1 MAVGPMR
8 RRLYNNLLN
17 ALIPLSVL
25 RQSQALGW
33 DAEWLADVEK
43 DHDSWAPDELWAAQQ
58 RHPASG
64 SVHSPRTEHTRTTG
78 GTHRAQSPLRLVPA
92 ADREDPP
99 VSATTVGG
107 PFTSDELLI
116 EELVRDYREFL
127 RERAV
132 RGLFPFN
139 R

>member
-25 RQSQALGW
+25 RQSQAFDW

-64 SVHSPRTEHTRTTG
+64 TAHPPRAEHTTG
-78 GTHRAQSPLRLVPA
+78 GKHRAGDSPHLSLVPA
-92 ADREDPP
+92 ADDEPAQ
-99 VSATTVGG
+99 VTVVGG
-107 PFTSDELLI
+107 PLKSDEQVI
-116 EELVRDYREFL
+116 EELVADYREFL
-127 RERAV
+127 RECFAR
-132 RGLFPFN
+132 RFPPHN

>member
-1 MAVGPMR
+1 MR

-33 DAEWLADVEK
+33 DTEWLADVEA

-64 SVHSPRTEHTRTTG
+64 SVHSPRTERTTG
-78 GTHRAQSPLRLVPA
+78 GTRRAGSPLRLVSA
-92 ADREDPP
+92 ADRDDPP

-107 PFTSDELLI
+107 PLKSDEQII
-116 EELVRDYREFL
+116 EELVADYREFL
-127 RERAV
+127 RDCFAR
-132 RGLFPFN
+132 RFPPHH

>member
-1 MAVGPMR
+1 MGPMIR

-25 RQSQALGW
+25 RQSQAFGW

-58 RHPASG
+58 RHPAS
-64 SVHSPRTEHTRTTG
+64 SAYPPRAAG
-78 GTHRAQSPLRLVPA
+78 GKHRADDSPHLSLVPA
-92 ADREDPP
+92 ADRVDPP

-107 PFTSDELLI
+107 PLKSDEQVI
-116 EELVRDYREFL
+116 EELVTDYREFL
-127 RERAV
+127 RECFAR
-132 RGLFPFN
+132 RFPPHN

>member
-1 MAVGPMR
+1 MAVGPMRR

-25 RQSQALGW
+25 RQSQAVGW

-58 RHPASG
+58 RHPAS
-64 SVHSPRTEHTRTTG
+64 SAYPPRAERTTG
-78 GTHRAQSPLRLVPA
+78 GKHRADDSPHLSLVPA
-92 ADREDPP
+92 ADRVDPP

-107 PFTSDELLI
+107 PLKSDEQVI
-116 EELVRDYREFL
+116 EELVADYREFL
-127 RERAV
+127 RECFAR
-132 RGLFPFN
+132 RFPPHN